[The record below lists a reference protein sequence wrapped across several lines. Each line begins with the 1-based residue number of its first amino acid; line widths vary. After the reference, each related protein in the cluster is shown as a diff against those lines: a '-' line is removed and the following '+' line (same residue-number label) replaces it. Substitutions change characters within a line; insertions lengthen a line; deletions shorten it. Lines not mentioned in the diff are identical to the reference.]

1 MELSE
6 EDQATRAF
14 LRIFPK
20 KRVRI
25 STKCTNCLKCLEVC
39 PTGAIYLKNG
49 KLLVEVKKCV
59 ACYACVITCPEKA
72 ITIEWFDG
80 RLEEV
85 EVEDNI

>member
-1 MELSE
+1 M
-6 EDQATRAF
+6 
-14 LRIFPK
+14 
-20 KRVRI
+20 
-25 STKCTNCLKCLEVC
+25 C